1 MPKEQLSPEKSLIVD
16 DNPVNIR
23 VLTETLEPHGYEI
36 SAASNADQ
44 TLKLAARILPDLIL
58 LDVIMPGRDGFAV
71 CQALKANELTREIP
85 VLFVTAKLETE
96 AILRGFKAGAV
107 DYIAKPFQAE
117 EIVARAKTHLKLS
130 RLTREIKER
139 NRQLE
144 TEIERRRVAEND
156 RQTACERLS
165 SLSAHEAKRWGLAS
179 FVGESP
185 LIRTILADVKRLHLF
200 SNTNVLVTGESGT
213 GKELVARAIHHGSA
227 RAEAPFVPVNCVAI
241 PTELAE
247 SAFFG
252 HLRGSFTGA
261 TSDRKGYFEL
271 ADGGTLFL
279 DEIGDMPLNLQAKL
293 LRVLEDGEITPVGAP
308 KSKRVD
314 VRIVAATNADL
325 SGKIALG
332 EFRQDLFFRL
342 ARYTVETPPLRQHP
356 KDIPLLANHFLTL
369 FATEMGLTP
378 PAWTPEAVALLESY
392 FFPGNVREL
401 KNIIERALIE
411 SAGKPIQPAHIRLQ
425 PLTGRGG
432 PLSSPAQASSS
443 TLAPLPFNLEAAEQ
457 ELIQRAI
464 QETQG
469 NIAEAARL
477 LGVNRSRI
485 YRRMPLK

>member
-1 MPKEQLSPEKSLIVD
+1 VKPEKILIVD
-16 DNPVNIR
+16 DNPANIR
-23 VLTETLEPHGYEI
+23 VLTETLEPLGYEI

-58 LDVIMPGRDGFAV
+58 LDVVMPGRDGFAV

-96 AILRGFKAGAV
+96 SILRGFKAGAV

-117 EIVARAKTHLKLS
+117 EVVARARTHLKLN
-130 RLTREIKER
+130 RLTREVKER

-144 TEIERRRVAEND
+144 TEIERRRVAEDD
-156 RQTACERLS
+156 RRTANERLS
-165 SLSAHEAKRWGLAS
+165 SFSAQEAKRWGIES
-179 FVGESP
+179 FVGNSP
-185 LIRTILADVKRLHLF
+185 LIRSILADIQRLHQF

-227 RAEAPFVPVNCVAI
+227 RADAPFVPVNCVAI
-241 PTELAE
+241 PSELAE

-279 DEIGDMPLNLQAKL
+279 DEIGDMPLTLQAKL

-314 VRIVAATNADL
+314 VRVVAATNADL
-325 SGKIALG
+325 PSKIASG
-332 EFRQDLFFRL
+332 GFRQDLFFRL

-356 KDIPLLANHFLTL
+356 KDILLLANHFLAL
-369 FATEMGLTP
+369 FATEMGLSP
-378 PAWTPEAVALLESY
+378 PTWTPEAVGLLEGY
-392 FFPGNVREL
+392 AFPGNVREL

-411 SAGKPIQPAHIRLQ
+411 SGGKPIQPAHIRLQ
-425 PLTGRGG
+425 PVPDRSEVTAVAPPPRQ
-432 PLSSPAQASSS
+432 SNF
-443 TLAPLPFNLEAAEQ
+443 APLPFNLEAAEQ

-464 QETQG
+464 QETKG

-485 YRRMPLK
+485 YRRIPPE